1 MLPCF
6 FIFVFLFLS
15 TNEILPEELRKELLE
30 KLTREIYKGND
41 KIKEPEEPILK
52 ITSLRNNIDYN
63 ISIINELLKKYNFPQ
78 NFNFFEHTNI
88 KKEVKNQKECGGCW
102 AFASTTALAYRF
114 EKKYNISLDLSPQD
128 GLSCYIRDCSSGNF
142 GIDPQLNL
150 LVNGT
155 VTEGCFPFVS
165 GDNPEIIPECPTS
178 CEDDSEFKRYF
189 SSNIYTTEDIV
200 YDNREEDFYD
210 FVLIIIDQ
218 LITKGPVVT
227 LIDVYDDFQRW
238 FYNSY
243 RCKTDAY
250 APGKDAEIESGHAM
264 VIVGYG
270 FLEDKNK
277 FYWLIQNSWG
287 LESCD
292 NGLVKI
298 EFGKT
303 GVEQVAFSEAFLPEK
318 EQEKNITEINIDY
331 LGFDKK
337 CNLLINEKDKIG
349 FNGTLEINF
358 KNDGDNTDFY
368 YYCTNYEFPKGN
380 SLKCFYEIYNFYKKK
395 GTYTFNSYKSLSDET
410 TFILNNNFK
419 DKNFYFRGW
428 VDMAPYID
436 GVLQDYYISSG
447 GSIITLWFNPD
458 GDDTIIPAIYANFEI
473 ETPLKKCEKVLINDY
488 KYGEDYLIACTIQ
501 KDEMDYFRKY
511 DPEDKSIVMPLTYEI
526 LCGERENSLTFVQT
540 IDNKNYPIFNI
551 TDFYYPKEGELSG
564 SNTLIVY
571 ADISGDVSKFNKDQD
586 FISLIYYT
594 TDEDEEYGFYTSII
608 RCTINKPG
616 RIQTKYKI
624 ECAVDIPRR
633 DIIKFKEIYFLP
645 YIMLYKNAFPFE
657 VILKE
662 SIKGKIDNNN
672 NINNF
677 GNYIKLKYAF
687 IFAIL
692 VLLI

>member
-15 TNEILPEELRKELLE
+15 TNAILPEELRKELLE

-102 AFASTTALAYRF
+102 AFASATALAYRF

-380 SLKCFYEIYNFYKKK
+380 SLKCFYEIYNYYKKK
-395 GTYTFNSYKSLSDET
+395 GTYTFNSYKSLDDET

-419 DKNFYFRGW
+419 DKNFYFWGW

-436 GVLQDYYISSG
+436 GVLQDYYISSN

-473 ETPLKKCEKVLINDY
+473 ETPLKNCEKVLINDY

-511 DPEDKSIVMPLTYEI
+511 DDEDESIVMPLTYGI

-608 RCTINKPG
+608 KCTIKTPG
-616 RIQTKYKI
+616 RIQTKYRI

>member
-6 FIFVFLFLS
+6 FIFIFLFLP
-15 TNEILPEELRKELLE
+15 TNAILPEELRKELLE

-102 AFASTTALAYRF
+102 AFASTSALAYRF

-200 YDNREEDFYD
+200 YDNKEEDFYD

-318 EQEKNITEINIDY
+318 EQEKNTTEINIDY
-331 LGFDKK
+331 SGFDKK

-358 KNDGDNTDFY
+358 KNVGDNTDFY

-380 SLKCFYEIYNFYKKK
+380 SLKCFYEIYSFYKKK

-419 DKNFYFRGW
+419 DKNFCFWGW

-436 GVLQDYYISSG
+436 GVLQDYYISSE

-473 ETPLKKCEKVLINDY
+473 ETPLKNCEKVLINDY

-540 IDNKNYPIFNI
+540 IGNKNYPIFNI
-551 TDFYYPKEGELSG
+551 TDFYYPKERELSG
-564 SNTLIVY
+564 SDILIVY

-608 RCTINKPG
+608 KCTIKTPG
-616 RIQTKYKI
+616 RIQTKYRI
-624 ECAVDIPRR
+624 ECAVDIPRK